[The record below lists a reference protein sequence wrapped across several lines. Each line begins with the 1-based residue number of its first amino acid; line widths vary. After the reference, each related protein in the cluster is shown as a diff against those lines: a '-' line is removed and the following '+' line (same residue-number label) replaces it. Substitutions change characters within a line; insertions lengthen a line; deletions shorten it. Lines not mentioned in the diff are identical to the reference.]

1 MYDIFYEKRSFNVY
15 NDINDSD
22 IQETRCYSL
31 TVFSCLKGSQIHC
44 KNEQNECKQN
54 FQGGESL
61 IFSFELRNGVESDW
75 SKIASS
81 RMMTMK
87 KSFGGSKWRV
97 CDFAWDTLTNC
108 LKKFF
113 VQNNLMLLQMMDDTR
128 NLQVTDSIV
137 RFHVS
142 GFRGVHKLM
151 IILISLQVIQM
162 LIGTF

>member
-1 MYDIFYEKRSFNVY
+1 
-15 NDINDSD
+15 
-22 IQETRCYSL
+22 
-31 TVFSCLKGSQIHC
+31 
-44 KNEQNECKQN
+44 
-54 FQGGESL
+54 
-61 IFSFELRNGVESDW
+61 
-75 SKIASS
+75 
-81 RMMTMK
+81 MK

-142 GFRGVHKLM
+142 GFRGVHKLI
-151 IILISLQVIQM
+151 IILITLQVIQM
-162 LIGTF
+162 LIRAFGFIFLQRVDESIKDLWS

>member
-1 MYDIFYEKRSFNVY
+1 MNAFK
-15 NDINDSD
+15 
-22 IQETRCYSL
+22 
-31 TVFSCLKGSQIHC
+31 K
-44 KNEQNECKQN
+44 

-61 IFSFELRNGVESDW
+61 IFCFELRNGVELDL
-75 SKIASS
+75 SKSASS
-81 RMMTMK
+81 RMMTME
-87 KSFGGSKWRV
+87 KSFWGSKWRV

-142 GFRGVHKLM
+142 GLRGVQKLI
-151 IILISLQVIQM
+151 IILITLQVTQM
-162 LIGTF
+162 LTETF

>member
-1 MYDIFYEKRSFNVY
+1 M
-15 NDINDSD
+15 
-22 IQETRCYSL
+22 
-31 TVFSCLKGSQIHC
+31 TVFSGLKESQMNC

-54 FQGGESL
+54 FRGGESL
-61 IFSFELRNGVESDW
+61 IFSFELRNGVESNW

-87 KSFGGSKWRV
+87 KSFWGSKWRV

-142 GFRGVHKLM
+142 GFRGVHKLI
-151 IILISLQVIQM
+151 IILIF
-162 LIGTF
+162 LIFIWIIYWLLSPWANPRITW